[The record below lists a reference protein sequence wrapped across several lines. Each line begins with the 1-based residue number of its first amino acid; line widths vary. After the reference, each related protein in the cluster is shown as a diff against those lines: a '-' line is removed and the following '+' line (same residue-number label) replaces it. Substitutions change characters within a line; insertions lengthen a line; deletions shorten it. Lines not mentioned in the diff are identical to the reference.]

1 MSEHEFLHYTYFEQK
16 CWRTCLVTHTH
27 FTGVESVLDDNCS
40 IAVLS
45 YKYQNAVCG
54 GVAGNVPIC

>member
-1 MSEHEFLHYTYFEQK
+1 MGSKET
-16 CWRTCLVTHTH
+16 WRETLILIDTHTH

-40 IAVLS
+40 IPVLS